1 MHKTQ
6 SDSSTERLMHR
17 KLLYCVY
24 CVDDQWMSHVT
35 HPAHSTVARRL
46 WRRIPPPHS
55 WPLPETTRT
64 SCPALLNRPECA
76 KEQLRS

>member
-24 CVDDQWMSHVT
+24 CVDDQWMSHVNT
-35 HPAHSTVARRL
+35 PSTQHCRAAPLAAHSPAPQLALTRNH
-46 WRRIPPPHS
+46 PHQ
-55 WPLPETTRT
+55 LP
-64 SCPALLNRPECA
+64 CPVKPA
-76 KEQLRS
+76 